1 MNVESTPPRAWAL
14 EMRSVGGEV
23 FMFVVERALETPLLT
38 PVHEASGVGPHTGL
52 QRSQRGFLNLGVGLG
67 IEW

>member
-1 MNVESTPPRAWAL
+1 
-14 EMRSVGGEV
+14 MRSVGGEV

-38 PVHEASGVGPHTGL
+38 PVHEASGVGRTRASSAP
-52 QRSQRGFLNLGVGLG
+52 SGFLNLGVGLG